1 MELTR
6 FTELCEKH
14 YSDSLTQQERE
25 ELNFAIEVNE
35 EFRAHFEEFGK
46 LFSNL
51 QLLKEE
57 KKVKGILAEADLEME
72 IQSIGNTKVIIP
84 IRTRLFHYATIA
96 AVTILSVLG
105 TLYLSNWFS
114 YKKHIQAYTQL
125 GNNITVLTH
134 YQKSV
139 WDELFNNNEKSER
152 SIIAGTGFALSPE
165 GYIVT
170 SYHLVKDFD
179 SIFVVNKIDSTLR
192 YHADLIYM
200 NESSD
205 VAFLKIND
213 TTFTSIENIPY
224 TFYKKSNDLGEYVYT
239 LGYSKQDLVFG
250 EGSISSLTGFNE
262 DSLTIQISIPSN
274 PGNSGG
280 PLLNSKGEIVGMLLA
295 KNYEKEGATYAI
307 KSELLLSLIDSLNT
321 RISDDKITIPKRNSI
336 SGIDRPKQI
345 NKIRPAIFRVEAY

>member
-14 YSDSLTQQERE
+14 YSNSLTEQERD
-25 ELNFAIEVNE
+25 ELNMALEGNE
-35 EFRAHFEEFGK
+35 EFRFHFEEFEK
-46 LFSNL
+46 LFSQL
-51 QLLKEE
+51 QSLKEE
-57 KKVKGILAEADLEME
+57 KIIKGIFAEADLEME
-72 IQSIGNTKVIIP
+72 IQTIDSTTVKLP
-84 IRTRLFHYATIA
+84 LRTRIIHYTTVA

-105 TLYLSNWFS
+105 TLYFSNWFS

-134 YQKSV
+134 YQKSI
-139 WDELFNNNEKSER
+139 WDELFNNEKTER
-152 SIIAGTGFALSPE
+152 SIIAGTGFALSSE

-179 SIFVVNKIDSTLR
+179 SIFVANTNDSLIR
-192 YHADLIYM
+192 YHADLIYKD
-200 NESSD
+200 EESD

-213 TTFTSIENIPY
+213 TTFTSFPNIPY

-280 PLLNSKGEIVGMLLA
+280 PLLNSKGEIVGMLCA
-295 KNYEKEGATYAI
+295 KNYEKEGATFAI
-307 KSELLLSLIDSLNT
+307 KSELLLNLVDSLN
-321 RISDDKITIPKRNSI
+321 SVLSEEKIVVPKRNSI
-336 SGIDRPKQI
+336 SFTDRTKQI
-345 NKIRPAIFRVEAY
+345 NKIRPLIFRVEAY

>member
-14 YSDSLTQQERE
+14 YTGSLSSKERE
-25 ELNFAIEVNE
+25 ELNIALENTE
-35 EFRAHFEEFGK
+35 EFKNLFVEMGL
-46 LFSNL
+46 LFSDL
-51 QLLKEE
+51 SSLKQE
-57 KKVKGILAEADLEME
+57 KKIKQWFAEADNE
-72 IQSIGNTKVIIP
+72 IHSGTSNKNSV
-84 IRTRLFHYATIA
+84 RFSLKNRLIHYSAVA

-105 TLYLSNWFS
+105 TLYFSNWFS

-134 YQKSV
+134 YQKSI
-139 WDELFNNNEKSER
+139 WDELFNNEKSER
-152 SIIAGTGFALSPE
+152 SITAGTGFAVSSE

-179 SIFVVNKIDSTLR
+179 SIFVVNKIDSTIR
-192 YHADLIYM
+192 YHADLIFK
-200 NESSD
+200 NEESD

-213 TTFTSIENIPY
+213 SSFKSLQAVPY
-224 TFYKKSNDLGEYVYT
+224 TFYKNSAGLGEYVYT

-250 EGSISSLTGFNE
+250 EGSVSSLTGFNE

-280 PLLNSKGEIVGMLLA
+280 PLLNSKGEIVGMLCA
-295 KNYEKEGATYAI
+295 KNYEKEGATFAI
-307 KSELLLSLIDSLNT
+307 KSELLLNLIDSLNSDPDEEKIIIP
-321 RISDDKITIPKRNSI
+321 RRNFISA
-336 SGIDRPKQI
+336 IDRTKQI
-345 NKIRPAIFRVEAY
+345 NKIRSLIFRVEAY